1 MCQCKLDE
9 RFIKLKKFIDDLDTK
24 EGALISVL
32 HRAQELFGYLGE
44 EVQLFV
50 AKELALPVSKVYG
63 VISFYSYFTTT
74 PRGKH
79 VINICTGTACFVRGA
94 GDVLKEFK
102 KKLNIAEGE
111 TTEDGMYTLETLRC
125 VGACGLA
132 PVVMVGKDVYGHFKP
147 EDVEKI
153 LSKYK

>member
-9 RFIKLKKFIDDLDTK
+9 KFVKLKDFIDNLDTK

-44 EVQLFV
+44 DIQQFV
-50 AKELALPVSKVYG
+50 AKELDIPVSKVYG
-63 VISFYSYFTTT
+63 VITFYSYFTTT

-102 KKLNIAEGE
+102 KRLNISEGE

-132 PVVMVGKDVYGHFKP
+132 PVVMVGNDVYGHFKP

>member
-9 RFIKLKKFIDDLDTK
+9 KFIKLKSFIDNLDTK

-44 EVQLFV
+44 EVQVYV
-50 AKELALPVSKVYG
+50 AKELEIPVSKVFG

-102 KKLNIAEGE
+102 NKLNISEGE
-111 TTEDGMYTLETLRC
+111 TTEDGIYTLETLRC

-132 PVVMVGKDVYGHFKP
+132 PVVMVGNDVYGHFKP

>member
-9 RFIKLKKFIDDLDTK
+9 RFIKLKNFIDNLDTK

-50 AKELALPVSKVYG
+50 AKELELPVSKVYG

-102 KKLNIAEGE
+102 NRLNISEGE
-111 TTEDGMYTLETLRC
+111 TTDDGMYTLETLRC

-132 PVVMVGKDVYGHFKP
+132 PVVMVGNDVYGHFKP
-147 EDVEKI
+147 EDAEKI